1 MAEIKQLTTDRDR
14 HIADA
19 RNVLQECLDSGF
31 EAVVVIGIKNGS
43 VWTKKSAT
51 VDTLSFLGACEIA
64 KQYILQKWV
73 K

>member
-1 MAEIKQLTTDRDR
+1 MAEIKQLMTDRER

-19 RNVLQECLDSGF
+19 RNVLQECLDAGF

-43 VWTKKSAT
+43 VWAKKSAT

-64 KQYILQKWV
+64 KEHILRNPV